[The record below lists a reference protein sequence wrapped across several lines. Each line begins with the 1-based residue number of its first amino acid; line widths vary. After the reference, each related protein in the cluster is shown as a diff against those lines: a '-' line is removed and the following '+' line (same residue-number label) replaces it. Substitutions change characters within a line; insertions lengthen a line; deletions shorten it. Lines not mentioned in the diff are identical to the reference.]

1 MKTVVGSNDHVVVV
15 GAGLAGLAAALHL
28 RGAGHE
34 VTVLERADHPGG
46 RVGRYRFADYDID
59 SGATVLT
66 LPETVDDALAAVGHT
81 RDSVGLRIHRLTPAY
96 HARFAD
102 GTDIRVFDDAEQMAA
117 EVERTCGPAESRNYR
132 RLRAWLGRI
141 YDAEFDEFMN
151 ADFDSPLDMVRT
163 PAARSALTALARLG
177 GFGKLGPRVRSYL
190 RDERLTRLFTFQA
203 LYAGMSPDRALA
215 VYGAIPNM
223 DTCLGVY
230 FPEGGMRA
238 VTTALA
244 DAFTAAGGRLVLEAE
259 VAGLDYATGPSAS
272 DPTGTPPSTDGDRQ
286 HGLADTTTSATS
298 GSLADGPS
306 TASATPRAPAGSP
319 STGPR
324 ARHAEAVRTTDG
336 RRFPCDAVVLTTDL
350 GSLHRF
356 GLRNRRGLR
365 ASPSAVV
372 AHGTVPAEVAAQWPV
387 QAHHTIDFG
396 AAWSRTFREIAARRG
411 RGQLMSDPSLL
422 LTRPALTDPGQ
433 LVDRADGRWE
443 PLSVLAPCPNLT
455 AAPLDWERLGPAYL
469 RELLTVLEQRGYTGI
484 ADHFRVDHLDTPATW
499 AAQGMIA
506 GTPFSVAHLF
516 RQTGP
521 FRPRNLPRGVD
532 NVVLA
537 GCGTTPGVGVP
548 TTLLSG
554 KLAAARITGSRTRTG
569 TDHRVSVPS

>member
-1 MKTVVGSNDHVVVV
+1 MKTVVGQTNHVVVV
-15 GAGLAGLAAALHL
+15 GAGLAGLGAALHL
-28 RGAGHE
+28 RGAGLE

-46 RVGRYRFADYDID
+46 RVGRYRFADYEID

-66 LPETVDDALAAVGHT
+66 LPETIDNALAAVGQT
-81 RDSVGLRIHRLTPAY
+81 REDVGLRIHRLAPAY

-102 GTDIRVFDDAEQMAA
+102 GSDIRVFDDAEQMAA
-117 EVERTCGPAESRNYR
+117 EVTRACGPREARGYR
-132 RLRAWLGRI
+132 RLRDWLGRM
-141 YDAEFDEFMN
+141 YEAEFDEFMN

-163 PAARSALTALARLG
+163 PAARSALARVVRLG
-177 GFGKLGPRVRSYL
+177 GLGKLGPRVRSYL

-203 LYAGMSPDRALA
+203 LYAGTAPDQALA

-244 DAFTAAGGRLVLEAE
+244 EAFTAAGGRLELGTE
-259 VAGLDYATGPSAS
+259 VTGIEYATRKG
-272 DPTGTPPSTDGDRQ
+272 
-286 HGLADTTTSATS
+286 
-298 GSLADGPS
+298 
-306 TASATPRAPAGSP
+306 TASPG
-319 STGPR
+319 
-324 ARHAEAVRTTDG
+324 ARHAEAVRTVDG
-336 RRFPCDAVVLTTDL
+336 RNVACDAVVITADL
-350 GSLHRF
+350 GSIRRF

-372 AHGTVPAEVAAQWPV
+372 AHGTVPAEVAARWPV
-387 QAHHTIDFG
+387 QAHHTIEFG
-396 AAWSRTFREIAARRG
+396 AAWEQTFREIAAGKG
-411 RGQLMSDPSLL
+411 RGKLMSDPSLL
-422 LTRPALTDPGQ
+422 LTRPALTDAGQ
-433 LVDRADGRWE
+433 FVDRADGRWE
-443 PLSVLAPCPNLT
+443 PLSLLAPCPNLT
-455 AAPLDWERLGPAYL
+455 SAPLDWDRIGPAYL
-469 RELLTVLEQRGYTGI
+469 RELLATLEQRGYTGI
-484 ADHFRVDHLDTPATW
+484 GEYFRVDHLDTPATW

-521 FRPRNLPRGVD
+521 LRPRNLPRGVD

-554 KLAAARITGSRTRTG
+554 ELAAARITGSRAHTG
-569 TDHRVSVPS
+569 SDHRVSVRN